1 MTNYYSVIE
10 HLPTLMPRV
19 VISFTDKGKA
29 NDHAN
34 LLNVNPVNKY
44 IVIPSTINLYM
55 PEVKS

>member
-1 MTNYYSVIE
+1 MTNYHSVIE

-19 VISFTDKGKA
+19 VISFTDKDKA

-34 LLNVNPVNKY
+34 LLNVNPNNKY

-55 PEVKS
+55 PEAKT